1 MRPGV
6 PAAALA
12 RPGRLPTRPGWLFE
26 VKWDGFRA
34 IVCTHQGLRVRS
46 RRRWDMTQLVPEL
59 AGLPDG
65 LMLDGELVA
74 WDDGAPSFPRL
85 CQRVLHGDASIPVTF
100 LVFDLLYVDGES
112 AMCLPYEGRRALLME
127 LDLAGPAW
135 HVPTAFEDGE
145 ALYDVVCERRLEGVV
160 AKRLSAP
167 YRPGER
173 SWVKAESATY
183 WRLEAEREGGMS
195 ARRRRPAAFA

>member
-12 RPGRLPTRPGWLFE
+12 RSGRLPTGPGWLFE

-34 IVCTHQGLRVRS
+34 IACTHDGLRVRS
-46 RRRWDMTQLVPEL
+46 RRRRDLTTLVPEL

-74 WDDGAPSFPRL
+74 WDGGRPSFPRL
-85 CQRVLHGDASIPVTF
+85 CERLLHGDSSIAITY
-100 LVFDLLYVDGES
+100 LIFDVIYVEGLS
-112 AMCLPYEGRRALLME
+112 AMGLRYEERRALLEE
-127 LDLAGPAW
+127 LDLRGPAW
-135 HVPTAFEDGE
+135 HVPCAFEDGD
-145 ALYDVVCERRLEGVV
+145 ALYEVACERDLEGVV
-160 AKRLSAP
+160 AKRVDGR

-173 SWVKAESATY
+173 RWIKTRNPAY
-183 WRLEAEREGGMS
+183 RRLEDE
-195 ARRRRPAAFA
+195 RPARWGRRSELVPT